1 MQQIE
6 IEKGR
11 LLQMQEPLLAWFEK
25 NMRRLPWRDEPT
37 PYHVWVS
44 EIMLQQT
51 RVEAVK
57 GYYAR
62 FLERLP
68 EVRNLAEAD
77 EDGLLKLWE
86 GLGYYNRV
94 RNMQKTAK
102 TVVEKYDGQFPA
114 DYEILL
120 TLSGIGSYTAGAVA
134 SIAYGIPVPAVD
146 GNVLRVI
153 TRICADKTDITKQSF
168 KKEMEEILKEV
179 IPQDKPGAFN
189 QALMEL
195 GATVCVPNGPA
206 RCCECPVMPYCEA
219 CRLGRTEEF
228 PVKSPKKAR
237 VIEEKTVFLIRDG
250 VYTALTK
257 RAEDGLLAGLYE
269 FPNVEGYLEEKE
281 AVDYLR
287 EQGFDSMRIEKI
299 SGAKH
304 IFTHREWHMQGY
316 LVRIAEQQEVSAK
329 KELPRS
335 AGMDERYVF
344 ATVEEMEEVYPV
356 PSAFSA
362 YKKQLRMQQG
372 VVKRKTDR
380 KNG

>member
-6 IEKGR
+6 IEKER
-11 LLQMQEPLLAWFEK
+11 LLQMQEPLLAWFEA
-25 NMRRLPWRDEPT
+25 NMRRLPWREEPT

-57 GYYAR
+57 GYYER
-62 FLERLP
+62 FLNRLP
-68 EVRNLAEAD
+68 DIKDLAKVGE
-77 EDGLLKLWE
+77 EELLKLWE

-94 RNMQKTAK
+94 RNMQKTARA
-102 TVVEKYDGQFPA
+102 VMEKHGGQIPA
-114 DYEILL
+114 DYNILL
-120 TLSGIGSYTAGAVA
+120 TLSGIGSYTAGAIA

-153 TRICADKTDITKQSF
+153 TRICADETDITKQSF
-168 KKEMEEILKEV
+168 KKEMEEVLKDV
-179 IPQDKPGAFN
+179 MPSDRPGAFN

-195 GATVCVPNGPA
+195 GATVCVPNGTA
-206 RCCECPVMPYCEA
+206 RCGECPVRPCCEA
-219 CRLGRTEEF
+219 YRMGRIEKF

-237 VIEEKTVFLIRDG
+237 VIEEKTVFLVRDG
-250 VYTALTK
+250 AYTALVK
-257 RAEDGLLAGLYE
+257 RADGGLLAGLYE
-269 FPNVEGYLEEKE
+269 FPNVEGYLDEKG

-299 SGAKH
+299 SAAKH

-329 KELPRS
+329 KELPRN
-335 AGMDERYVF
+335 AGAHKRYVF
-344 ATVEEMEEVYPV
+344 ATVEEMEKVYPV
-356 PSAFSA
+356 PSAFAA
-362 YKKQLRMQQG
+362 YKKQLCEMQR
-372 VVKRKTDR
+372 VHKK
-380 KNG
+380 KNK